1 MSAVID
7 YPNPVLSPERDDYIE
22 GCTFDISFEES
33 NIVVND
39 EFIQIPATCELVSV
53 NLSELIKQEKASI
66 VVLINSSSFY
76 RKSFVF
82 DNGEKEKLIEIPK
95 FHVKNRIEFCG
106 FIVANESI
114 DNFNGQGEFN
124 DLYFKNI
131 SFAVKKADVLAKGRT
146 RVIPIDDSELEKPIS
161 SIFTIIRNPEATTD
175 VETDFDTSENEKII
189 IKLSDKLNQLY
200 YKMKDFNNGSL
211 RRYLNGIIVY
221 PVLVEAIAK
230 ICDYYREQGTD
241 YSDKRWFRVIERKL
255 SNLNIN
261 LEVDYDAHSYVELA
275 DKLLGS
281 IAFDGLTSVD
291 STINDE
297 VNTGEYINTGGN
309 D

>member
-39 EFIQIPATCELVSV
+39 EFIQIPATCELVSA
-53 NLSELIKQEKASI
+53 NLSELIKQKKASI

-76 RKSFVF
+76 RKAFVF

-106 FIVANESI
+106 FIVANDSI

-124 DLYFKNI
+124 DLYFKNV

-146 RVIPIDDSELEKPIS
+146 KVIPVDDSELEKPIS
-161 SIFTIIRNPEATTD
+161 SIFTIIRNQEATTD
-175 VETDFDTSENEKII
+175 IETDFDTSENEKII

-230 ICDYYREQGTD
+230 ICDYYREQGAD

-275 DKLLGS
+275 DKLLGN

-297 VNTGEYINTGGN
+297 VNTGEYVNTGGN